1 MKQKITRGL
10 SLVMAAL
17 LSAAAVTGESSAANI
32 KLNKTKLT
40 LSVGKTYQLK
50 VKGTKK
56 KITWVSNKKKVVSV
70 NSKGMITAKKTGKAV
85 ITARTA
91 SQSLHCK
98 ITVKASSPS
107 HSSSPAPT
115 QTPTASPSVSPTPP
129 PNATASASPSSE
141 TLAVDAGEYS
151 LNNVHSGE
159 GTYYNKAS
167 IGAANLDYMEDF
179 YYTVAMNDADYKN
192 GLAGAYIEI
201 TDKDGDKV
209 NAVVTDRLPSGKK
222 GDVDMTHNTFAAIE
236 PLETGRMKITWKIIP
251 LPTLE
256 PISYVFKS
264 GSSQYWAEVQVRN
277 ARYPIAKL
285 EYLDPATGQYLELPR
300 QLHNYFRAS
309 SGMGAGPFGFRVT
322 DFYGHVLTD
331 SNIALN
337 TTETPVSGAAN
348 FPY

>member
-1 MKQKITRGL
+1 MKRKITRGL
-10 SLVMAAL
+10 SLVLAGL
-17 LSAAAVTGESSAANI
+17 LPAIAMTGDCSAAGG

-40 LSVGKTYQLK
+40 LSVGKSYQLK
-50 VKGTKK
+50 VKGTR
-56 KITWVSNKKKVVSV
+56 KKVTWSSSKKRIASV
-70 NSKGMITAKKTGKAV
+70 TSNGKVKAKRAGKAV
-85 ITARTA
+85 ITAKVSSR
-91 SQSLHCK
+91 SLHCK
-98 ITVKASSPS
+98 ITVKASALSHTSP
-107 HSSSPAPT
+107 PPM
-115 QTPTASPSVSPTPP
+115 QTPAATTAVSPTPP
-129 PNATASASPSSE
+129 PNATASATPSSG
-141 TLAVDAGEYS
+141 TLAADAGEYS
-151 LNNVHSGE
+151 LSNVHSGE

-167 IGAANLDYMEDF
+167 IGAANLDYMETL
-179 YYTVAMNDADYKN
+179 YYTVAMNDADYRN

-222 GDVDMTHNTFAAIE
+222 GDVDMTRNTFAAIE

-251 LPTLE
+251 LPTAE
-256 PISYVFKS
+256 PISYVFKT

-285 EYLDPATGQYLELPR
+285 EYRDPATGQYIELPR

-309 SGMGAGPFGFRVT
+309 TGMGAGPFEFRVT

-331 SNIALN
+331 RNIALN
-337 TTETPVSGAAN
+337 TTETPVNGAAN